1 MNKTTDVFSKN
12 LLKLRKDNNLSQ
24 EEMGAIGG
32 VTRQSYSGYEKGEIA
47 PPFPVVAKYADH
59 FKVAFEWFVIDHTD
73 TREPKPFTDYAA
85 PVEIPWSFVS
95 ESSPF
100 PANNP
105 HDVTLY
111 YQMEVERLRSQVSS
125 LKEQNKMLLDTIQ
138 NIKKGDV

>member
-1 MNKTTDVFSKN
+1 MDMINIFSKN
-12 LLKLRKDNNLSQ
+12 IKALRKSNRLSQ
-24 EEMGAIGG
+24 EEMSVIGNITQG
-32 VTRQSYSGYEKGEIA
+32 SYSGYESAKNVPSWEIIQR
-47 PPFPVVAKYADH
+47 YADH
-59 FKVAFEWFVIDHTD
+59 FKIPFEWFFIDRAN